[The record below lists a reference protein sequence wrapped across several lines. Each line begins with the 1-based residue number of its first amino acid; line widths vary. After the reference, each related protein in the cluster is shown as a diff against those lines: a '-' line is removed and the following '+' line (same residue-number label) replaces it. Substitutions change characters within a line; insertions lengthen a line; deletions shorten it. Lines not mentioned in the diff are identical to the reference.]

1 MLSTMLFILNKVD
14 SFLIPCPF
22 KYLTALDCPGC
33 GCQRSIIELFKG
45 NFQESFQLYPPAIP
59 FIFSLAIGISSYVFK
74 WDSNSNWL
82 KLLYVATGLII
93 MCNYGYKI
101 LTHQLH

>member
-1 MLSTMLFILNKVD
+1 
-14 SFLIPCPF
+14 
-22 KYLTALDCPGC
+22 
-33 GCQRSIIELFKG
+33 LFKG

-82 KLLYVATGLII
+82 
-93 MCNYGYKI
+93 NYF
-101 LTHQLH
+101 T